1 MESSAAT
8 AAAFAIDLPSST
20 GPSFAGLQPQ
30 TAFINLET
38 VILTALAEHNSHSTD
53 PALGFVQSGLQ

>member
-20 GPSFAGLQPQ
+20 GPSFARFRQQPP
-30 TAFINLET
+30 FINLET
-38 VILTALAEHNSHSTD
+38 VILTARAGHNPHNAS
-53 PALGFVQSGLQ
+53 PARGFVQSGLQ